1 MVDVICIFVINNWT
15 GKHLS
20 NRHQIMKY
28 LLLSAVSI
36 AVLLCGLVAWALAW
50 GGPGNPSPMQSIKD
64 PFKSV
69 DFTNMPPLKSYQGAD
84 GAKLFYR
91 AYAPLGDSIKGSAVL
106 VHGSSGS
113 SDSMH
118 PMATALAAA
127 GVLVYALD
135 IRGHGDSAPKGHI
148 AFIGQLESDLQSF
161 VQAVQPSSPSTLIG
175 FSSGGG
181 FVLRVAASELQ
192 TAFDSYLLLAPYL
205 GHTAPNYRPDSGGW
219 VSVGVPRI
227 VALSALNAV
236 GIHCWNDLPV
246 VRFALTEDAKKFLT
260 PEYDFNLAMNFA
272 ANADYQADLLNA
284 KGKVAILA
292 GDVDEAIKSQALHD
306 IAQSA
311 GKDWPVQLLAGI
323 GHIPLTIAPVA
334 LKAIVDVTMHLHY
347 H

>member
-1 MVDVICIFVINNWT
+1 MFSAVEGMVKMLLYAFSATSLV
-15 GKHLS
+15 
-20 NRHQIMKY
+20 
-28 LLLSAVSI
+28 LLL
-36 AVLLCGLVAWALAW
+36 LVTAALVW
-50 GGPGNPSPMQSIKD
+50 GGPGTPAPIASIND
-64 PFKSV
+64 PFESV
-69 DFTNMPPLKSYQGAD
+69 DFSIMPPLKSYQGAD

-91 AYAPLGDSIKGSAVL
+91 AYAPLGDNIKGSAVL

-127 GVLVYALD
+127 GVHVYALD

-161 VQAVQPSSPSTLIG
+161 VQAVQPPSPSTLIG

-181 FVLRVAASELQ
+181 FVLRVAASEMQ
-192 TAFDSYLLLAPYL
+192 SAFDSYLLLAPFL

-219 VSVGVPRI
+219 VSVGIPRI
-227 VALSALNAV
+227 VALNALNAV
-236 GIHCWNDLPV
+236 GIRHWNDLPV
-246 VRFALTEDAKKFLT
+246 VRFALTEEAKKFLT

-292 GDVDEAIKSQALHD
+292 GDADELLQSQELQGMV
-306 IAQSA
+306 QST
-311 GKDWPVQLLAGI
+311 GKDWAVQLLPGVQ
-323 GHIPLTIAPVA
+323 HIPLTLDPTA
-334 LKAIVDVTMHLHY
+334 LKTIAEQVQKLHAS
-347 H
+347 